1 MLKFIIETTKLKE
14 AIKRL
19 GKAVNS
25 KTVIPVCENIL
36 VTVLK
41 KQIMLTTTDL
51 QITISIALDCETE
64 GKGIFLLPYKE
75 LKEVLDLS
83 PSEPVTVTYNDKTG
97 AVATF
102 ETSTIDFSKVGDAA
116 EFPKFTEVEDDAF
129 FAPGDDIVGAMA
141 LAALSVSKDGLR
153 PAMCAI
159 CVELSK
165 DWINVTSTDAHSVF
179 NHALPITSG
188 ALDELE
194 APAKVNLLVPPVVA
208 DVLEGLSEITLA
220 YTKSHVVFKAGQIMV
235 TATMVDAQFP
245 EWRAVMP
252 AHHTNVETHLLE
264 LKIAAKK
271 AWIFSDSSTNG
282 IYLNIEPRQIRL
294 NTHNEDTAQGADCRV
309 TAAYDGEPLKVRFNG
324 KLLDRTLDQLK
335 GQQSN
340 QVQLMVRKPNQGVS
354 FKIEGCPNTTVVLM
368 PING

>member
-1 MLKFIIETTKLKE
+1 MKFIIETTKLH
-14 AIKRL
+14 AALKRL

-25 KTVIPVCENIL
+25 KPLLPVIENIL

-83 PSEPVTVTYNDKTG
+83 PNEPVTVTYNDKTG

-102 ETSTIDFSKVGDAA
+102 ETSTIDFSKVGDAT

-141 LAALSVSKDGLR
+141 LAALSVSKDNLR

-179 NHALPITSG
+179 NHALPAT
-188 ALDELE
+188 LDKFSN
-194 APAKVNLLVPPVVA
+194 PNDKVNLLVPPVVA
-208 DVLEGLSEITLA
+208 DVLEGLDEITLA

-282 IYLNIEPRQIRL
+282 IYLNIEARQIRL
-294 NTHNEDTAQGADCRV
+294 NTRNEDTAQGADCRI
-309 TAAYDGEPLKVRFNG
+309 TAAYEGEPLKVRFNG

-340 QVQLMVRKPNQGVS
+340 QVQIMVRKPNQGVS